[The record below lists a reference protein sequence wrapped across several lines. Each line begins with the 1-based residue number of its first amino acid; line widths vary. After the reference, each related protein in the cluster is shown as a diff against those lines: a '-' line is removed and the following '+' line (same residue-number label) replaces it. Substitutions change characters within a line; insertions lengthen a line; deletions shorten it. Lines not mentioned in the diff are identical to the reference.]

1 LKYPIEVMEAL
12 RVKTTKLIFLSLLV
26 SLGIALHIIESFIPF
41 PVAVPGAKLGLAN
54 IITLLTLIIY
64 GFKAGLT
71 VSILR
76 CIITSLLTGSPSS
89 LIYSLSGAV
98 LSLFLMAFAYFY
110 TKGIFSL
117 VGISIIGAQAHNL
130 AQISVASIILKNAGL
145 FLYLPFLMIIGLFTG
160 YFVGLAVIMTQRI
173 LEKNLKITA
182 IRGFYG

>member
-1 LKYPIEVMEAL
+1 MEAL

-41 PVAVPGAKLGLAN
+41 PVVVPGAKLGLAN

-98 LSLFLMAFAYFY
+98 LSLFLMALAYFY

-117 VGISIIGAQAHNL
+117 VGISIIGAQAHNF
-130 AQISVASIILKNAGL
+130 AQIFAASIILKNIGL

-160 YFVGLAVIMTQRI
+160 YFVGLVVIMTQRI
-173 LEKNLKITA
+173 LEKNLEITA
-182 IRGFYG
+182 IRGFYS